1 MFDHVEAFYRPGSI
15 PEALRLFQTGNGG
28 ARFLAGGTDLINQ
41 ADRSVR
47 SLIDVTHLGLNYIRR
62 QDGGWIIGA
71 TTTLSDLESSSAT
84 RALAGGILLKAAA
97 QSGPVQTR
105 NMATVGGR
113 LANRSQ
119 FAEIATP
126 LVALE
131 AAAVMAHSKR
141 RIKLPLADLLAVQSD
156 VSIHGAMIIE
166 IVIPA
171 PPGGGHVGWSFQKL
185 GRTESDVSLVN
196 VAAGLQVGRHGDCKW
211 VRIAVGAIGPAPLR
225 AIQAENQ
232 LTGRNLD
239 AALIDI
245 ASDAVMNAV
254 NPVDGIRG
262 SAEYLREM
270 IRVMARRALLECV
283 EQAGCVL

>member
-1 MFDHVEAFYRPGSI
+1 MFDHVEAYYRPGSI

-41 ADRSVR
+41 ADNSVR

-71 TTTLSDLESSSAT
+71 TTTLADLESSAAT
-84 RALAGGILLKAAA
+84 RALAGGILLQAAA

-113 LANRSQ
+113 LAHRSQ
-119 FAEIATP
+119 FAEIATS
-126 LVALE
+126 LLALD
-131 AAAVMAHSKR
+131 AAAVMAHSR
-141 RIKLPLADLLAVQSD
+141 RRLKFPLADLSAVHND
-156 VSIHGAMIIE
+156 VLIHGAMIVE

-171 PPGGGHVGWSFQKL
+171 LPGGGHIGWSFQKL
-185 GRTESDVSLVN
+185 SRTESDVSLVN
-196 VAAGLQVGRHGDCKW
+196 VAAGLQMGRNGSCKW
-211 VRIAVGAIGPAPLR
+211 VHIAVGAAGPVPVR

-232 LTGRNLD
+232 LTGRTID
-239 AALIDI
+239 ATLIDI

-254 NPVDGIRG
+254 DPVDGIRG
-262 SAEYLREM
+262 SAQYLREM
-270 IRVMARRALLECV
+270 TRVLARRALTECA